1 MRDALCCCSFDT
13 EAHFFF
19 HFFLY
24 ITNGILSCIIYDKRG
39 DFNSE
44 IISFSFL
51 GGDVPRSS
59 SYSVY
64 ISQVIRFAGVHC
76 IF

>member
-1 MRDALCCCSFDT
+1 MLYVVARLILKPTFFSFLLVHN
-13 EAHFFF
+13 EW
-19 HFFLY
+19 L
-24 ITNGILSCIIYDKRG
+24 IIIYNIRQKG
-39 DFNSE
+39 DFNFE

-51 GGDVPRSS
+51 GGDVPHSPS
-59 SYSVY
+59 DSVY